1 MSITLSKPSKMPC
14 PSWSL
19 PAWFTCPGARDKG
32 GKPTEACSKCYA
44 LQGRYLFANVRAA
57 RERNQKDWQRSGW
70 VDDMVSLIKDEPYFR
85 WFDSG
90 DIYSVKLAQK
100 IIRVCEATPATQH
113 WIPTRSGKIPK
124 FAPYLESLSILPNVV
139 VRHSSDKI
147 DKVPSSSRR
156 QSSVIINNI
165 VIHPTTKL
173 KKGVALCEAYSRKG
187 KCGDCRSCWSKKIDI
202 ILYPIHGGEALPSL
216 MRRSK

>member
-1 MSITLSKPSKMPC
+1 MVITLSKPSKMPC

-19 PAWFTCPGARDKG
+19 PAWFTCPGARDTG

-44 LQGRYLFANVRAA
+44 LQGRYLFTNVRAA

-70 VDDMVSLIKDEPYFR
+70 VADMVGLIKDEPYFR

-90 DIYSVKLAQK
+90 DIYSIKLAQK
-100 IIRVCEATPATQH
+100 ILQVCVETSDTRH
-113 WIPTRSGKIPK
+113 WIPTRSWKIPK
-124 FAPYLESLSILPNVV
+124 ISPYLEALGVLPNVV
-139 VRHSSDKI
+139 VRYSSDKI
-147 DKVPSSSRR
+147 DGEPVSSRY
-156 QSSVIINNI
+156 QTSVI
-165 VIHPTTKL
+165 VSSPSTYKL

-187 KCGDCRSCWSKKIDI
+187 KCGSCRACWSKQVDT
-202 ILYPIHGGEALPSL
+202 ILYPIHGGNASPSL